1 MILTSNKTIVFDLDD
16 TLYSERDFEK
26 SGIEYVY
33 NYFEIKNISLD
44 SILNNRKDW
53 IDQIINVANTEIS
66 IQMVLDIY
74 RCHPPSIELYKDS
87 KVFLDMLHSNGYEMS
102 LITDGRSI
110 TQRNKLKALG
120 IEYYF
125 TDIVISEEVNSE
137 KPAEYNFNLV
147 ANNQPPENYIYIA
160 DNPKKDFIT
169 PNKLGWTTIC
179 VLDRGQNVHKQFF
192 NNSIEYN
199 PHFIIKKFDEI
210 NLKMHKSSMMT
221 T

>member
-1 MILTSNKTIVFDLDD
+1 MILHTSKIFVFDLDD

-33 NYFEIKNISLD
+33 NYFEIKHISLD
-44 SILNNRKDW
+44 SILNNRKNW
-53 IDQIINVANTEIS
+53 IDQIINVTNNEIT

-74 RCHPPSIELYKDS
+74 RYHLPSIELYKDS
-87 KVFLDMLHSNGYEMS
+87 KVFLDKLISHGCEMS

-120 IEYYF
+120 IEFYF
-125 TDIVISEEVNSE
+125 KNIVISEEVNSE
-137 KPAEYNFNLV
+137 KPSEYNFNLV
-147 ANNQPPENYIYIA
+147 MNNKCRENYIYIA
-160 DNPKKDFIT
+160 DNPQKDFIT

-179 VLDRGQNVHKQFF
+179 LLDRGQNVHKQIF

-199 PHFIIKKFDEI
+199 PHFIINSFDEI
-210 NLKMHKSSMMT
+210 NLTIRKT
-221 T
+221 